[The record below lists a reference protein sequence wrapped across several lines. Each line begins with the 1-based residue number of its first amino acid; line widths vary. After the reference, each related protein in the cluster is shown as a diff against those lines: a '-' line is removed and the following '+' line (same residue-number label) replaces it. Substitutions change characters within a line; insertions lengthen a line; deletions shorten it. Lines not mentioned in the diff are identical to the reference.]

1 MEAIRKVEQC
11 AHHVMALLENAD
23 WRMTTSSHVGFLMQG
38 IQSTRTSSKCYATLL
53 RRAKAPFH
61 GWERLRLL
69 EARRL
74 RMGLN
79 IESALLSWPA
89 SRPKRRSA
97 FQWHRSAKPGV

>member
-53 RRAKAPFH
+53 RRAKARFMA
-61 GWERLRLL
+61 GNGSGSL
-69 EARRL
+69 
-74 RMGLN
+74 
-79 IESALLSWPA
+79 
-89 SRPKRRSA
+89 KRDACAWGSI
-97 FQWHRSAKPGV
+97 